1 MHGNAVSIVDVVSH
15 LSKTAMDN
23 LKAYNKRNEA
33 ARAALNVSG
42 EQHGAATASGEQHGD
57 AKASGEQHG
66 DAKASPKRAGDDEC
80 EQHGDAKASAKRRR
94 KQ

>member
-1 MHGNAVSIVDVVSH
+1 MHGNGVSIVDVVAH

-23 LKAYNKRNEA
+23 LKAYNKRTA